1 MKKKTRVGA
10 WVTIPSEIIVEI
22 FANQDYD
29 FIVIDL
35 EHSII
40 SLEQCQ
46 NLIRVAQSE
55 NKSALV
61 RVSNNDF
68 TEIKRVLDSGADGI
82 IVPMVNNMS
91 DVDKIV
97 DAAFYPPDGKRGVG
111 LAKANQYGEI
121 FDDYMKRFMKRK

>member
-10 WVTIPSEIIVEI
+10 WVTIQSEIIVEI

-46 NLIRVAQSE
+46 NLIRVAQSK

-61 RVSNNDF
+61 RV
-68 TEIKRVLDSGADGI
+68 
-82 IVPMVNNMS
+82 
-91 DVDKIV
+91 
-97 DAAFYPPDGKRGVG
+97 
-111 LAKANQYGEI
+111 
-121 FDDYMKRFMKRK
+121 